1 MENKLKKKRSSLG
14 TLTILAAIVLVI
26 AIASYLV
33 PDVTRSSFSD
43 FITSPV
49 KGFADSMSL
58 CFYLFIFGGF
68 LEVTKKTGI
77 LEEGINFLIQKLRGN
92 ELILIPILMFVFSV
106 GGTTHGSLEETVGFY
121 AIISAA
127 MVAAGFDTVVSSA
140 VVLLGA
146 GSGTLGST
154 VNPFAVG
161 TALGALPKGVTA
173 NNSIIIGVGTIL
185 WLSTLGISI
194 FSVMKYAKKVKEEKG
209 SSLLSRMEWENM
221 EETYGVSAQSGE
233 KKIGANLIF
242 REKLSLFIFFIT
254 FLIMAAGFIP
264 WQDFGITVFSG
275 WSDWLT
281 GTEMGTWFFDEAS
294 VLFLVMAMIIAFI
307 GRLKEKEITD
317 SFVTGAAGM
326 MNVAL
331 VIILARASSVLLEET
346 GLDMWIL
353 NHSASLL
360 SGMSPVVFTV
370 MAFLLYCL
378 LSFVI
383 PSSSGLASVSMPIM
397 GGLAQKLGLS
407 VEIVIMIFVAANGLI
422 NLFTPTCGAIMGG
435 LALAKVEYTTWLKFS
450 KRIIF
455 VIGVEC
461 LVILIAA
468 MLIF

>member
-1 MENKLKKKRSSLG
+1 MENNIKKKRSSPG

-33 PDVTRSSFSD
+33 PNVTRASFSD

-68 LEVTKKTGI
+68 LEETKKTGV
-77 LEEGINFLIQKLRGN
+77 LEKGIDFLIRKLKGN
-92 ELILIPILMFVFSV
+92 ELILIPILMFVFSI

-173 NNSIIIGVGTIL
+173 NNSIIIGLGTVL

-194 FSVMKYAKKVKEEKG
+194 FFVMRYAKKVKKEKG
-209 SSLLSRMEWENM
+209 STLLSGMEWKNM
-221 EETYGVSAQSGE
+221 EEFYGSSSQNEGRKEA
-233 KKIGANLIF
+233 INLTF
-242 REKLSLFIFFIT
+242 REKISLFIFFIT

-264 WQDFGITVFSG
+264 WQDFGVTFFSG
-275 WSDWLT
+275 WSKWLT
-281 GTEMGTWFFDEAS
+281 GTEMGTWFFNEAS
-294 VLFLVMAMIIAFI
+294 VLFLVMAIIMAFI

-317 SFVTGAAGM
+317 AFVTGAAGM

-346 GLDMWIL
+346 KLDMWIL

-360 SGMSPVVFTV
+360 SGTSPIVFTIL
-370 MAFLLYCL
+370 AFILYCL

-397 GGLAQKLGLS
+397 GGLADKLGLS
-407 VEIVIMIFVAANGLI
+407 VEIVIMVFVAANGLI

-435 LALAKVEYTTWLKFS
+435 LALAKVEYTTWLKFA
-450 KRIIF
+450 KKIIIT
-455 VIGVEC
+455 IGAVC
-461 LVILIAA
+461 VVILTVA
-468 MLIF
+468 MQIF